1 MALPMNKKGKTL
13 PFATLTMT
21 LPKFGACYRLT
32 ILLQRLNKKS
42 LSFIL
47 ALAKIPAIPTDNL
60 NRLVNTVLARGIDTQ
75 GVFAAYHRQFLLIA
89 SWLVTHGKIS
99 NNERNRLFQNGLPG
113 PLWNMI
119 QQRLY
124 TMKPSHPRDL
134 PYDMEDVEAAAK
146 YVLWN
151 TNTASPP
158 IAINIIGSMGTRA
171 LPEIA
176 MPTMPGPSYGATI
189 SVPVAKVEPKAEEI
203 ESRLDKK
210 FTTADT
216 PTIFPGLESARSI
229 AEILP
234 TFFDFSAKS
243 TRDATGH
250 VICM

>member
-1 MALPMNKKGKTL
+1 PLFTYPPLEEKLQHPYSIPINAESSYVSLAKLISCVVTMALPMNKKEKTL
-13 PFATLTMT
+13 LFATLTMT

-32 ILLQRLNKKS
+32 SLL
-42 LSFIL
+42 
-47 ALAKIPAIPTDNL
+47 
-60 NRLVNTVLARGIDTQ
+60 
-75 GVFAAYHRQFLLIA
+75 HA

-124 TMKPSHPRDL
+124 IMKPSHSRNL
-134 PYDMEDVEAAAK
+134 PYDMEDIKAAAK

-151 TNTASPP
+151 TDTASPP

-176 MPTMPGPSYGATI
+176 MPNMPGPSYGAAI
-189 SVPVAKVEPKAEEI
+189 SVPVAKVEPKVEEI

-210 FTTADT
+210 FTTA
-216 PTIFPGLESARSI
+216 LERL
-229 AEILP
+229 AE
-234 TFFDFSAKS
+234 
-243 TRDATGH
+243 
-250 VICM
+250 M